1 MNPKSYLFLVIL
13 GILTGV
19 SYSYIYLIPI
29 IIISFAYFFFSIEKS
44 INQKNSFFI
53 GWIFGTGFFFGSMHW
68 IIFPFLIYEQHLY
81 LSPVVLIIFP
91 VLLGLFF
98 SIPSLFLHNFLKIVN
113 SDCLYFKSFSLSLF
127 FLISELTRSYIF
139 GGLPFNLTAQIWAFN
154 SKFIQI
160 VSFIGVYGL
169 SFLTINWLVILSFL
183 ILEKRK
189 SFFAILI
196 LLPVFLYNFDNFYFK
211 KKSSLINKN
220 INVRV
225 IQPNIPQEDKWNKLK
240 IPIHLE
246 KLINLTNKDLNE
258 KEKYLVV
265 WPEVAIPFYLN
276 EEKELVE
283 YLRKEIKQNV
293 ILVAGALKREFS
305 NNDFKIYNSLYLL
318 KKDEFF
324 VYDKRKLVPFGEFVP
339 FRKFLKFTKL
349 TEGSTDFSEGLNK
362 KKIDFKIDDKIFFL
376 EPSICYEAIFQSFV
390 EYKPHLFV
398 NITNDGWFGT
408 TIGPKQHLAAS
419 IYRAVEKGS
428 PLIRSANSGISV
440 ITNSNGKILK
450 KIDLQKTG
458 YIDVKLST
466 NNNNTFFMK
475 FKNYALTL
483 PILLLAIIS
492 LILDIATKR
501 KKN

>member
-1 MNPKSYLFLVIL
+1 MKNQSYLLLLIL

-29 IIISFAYFFFSIEKS
+29 IIISFAYFFSSIEKS

-53 GWIFGTGFFFGSMHW
+53 GWIFGTGFFLGSMHW
-68 IIFPFLIYEQHLY
+68 IVFPFLIYEEHLF
-81 LSPVVLIIFP
+81 LSPIVLIIFP
-91 VLLGLFF
+91 VSLGLFF

-113 SDCLYFKSFSLSLF
+113 SDFLYLKSFSLSFF
-127 FLISELTRSYIF
+127 FLLSELIRSNIF

-154 SKFIQI
+154 FKFIQI

-169 SFLTINWLVILSFL
+169 SFLTINWLVILSYL
-183 ILEKRK
+183 ILQKRK
-189 SFFAILI
+189 SFFAFFLI
-196 LLPVFLYNFDNFYFK
+196 FPIFLYNFDNFHFK
-211 KKSSLINKN
+211 KKPSLINEN
-220 INVRV
+220 INIRV

-246 KLINLTNKDLNE
+246 KLINITNKDLNE
-258 KEKYLVV
+258 EEKYLVV

-276 EEKELVE
+276 EEKELEE
-283 YLRKEIKQNV
+283 YLRKEIKENV
-293 ILVAGALKREFS
+293 ILVAGALRREFA

-318 KKDEFF
+318 NKDKFF

-339 FRKFLKFTKL
+339 FRKLLKFTKL
-349 TEGSTDFSEGLNK
+349 TQGSTDFSKGLNK
-362 KKIDFKIDDKIFFL
+362 KKINLKIDDKIFFL

-398 NITNDGWFGT
+398 NITNDAWFGT

-440 ITNSNGKILK
+440 IANSNGKILK

-466 NNNNTFFMK
+466 NNNDTFFMK
-475 FKNYALTL
+475 FKNYTLALT
-483 PILLLAIIS
+483 ILLLAIIS
-492 LILDIATKR
+492 LMFDITTKR